1 MRVLDQKL
9 NRNISKIKKLI
20 GRYKKMS
27 CKLITQYK
35 DTHIFKVN
43 GSTDISRFVDGAVK
57 HINIDKIQSDIIA
70 IDIMH
75 RNNEDI
81 IGHNT
86 VIYMNTDELKY
97 LADKIAKYFM
107 EVQSNE

>member
-1 MRVLDQKL
+1 
-9 NRNISKIKKLI
+9 
-20 GRYKKMS
+20 MS
-27 CKLITQYK
+27 CKLITEYK

-57 HINIDKIQSDIIA
+57 NINIDKIQYDIIA

-75 RNNEDI
+75 GSNDDI
-81 IGHNT
+81 IRHNT
-86 VIYMNTDELKY
+86 VIYMNMDELKY

-107 EVQSNE
+107 EAQSNE